1 MKGLPTLIRLRQ
13 RVLDALR
20 RQLAEL
26 ERQLEELMAEDRRLA
41 EELERERAMAA
52 EFPEMAGFYGNFAK
66 GVEKKQL
73 EIRLQAREVNQNI
86 RKTRNEIS
94 EAFGEL
100 KRFEITRDNIAAA
113 EQEAKDKQEQQ
124 SLDEIAIQKFS
135 RKNKEDL
142 DS

>member
-13 RVLDALR
+13 RALDTLR

-52 EFPEMAGFYGNFAK
+52 EFPEMSSFYGNFAK

-73 EIRLQAREVNQNI
+73 EIRLKAREVNQSI
-86 RKTRNEIS
+86 RKTRNEIT

-100 KRFEITRDNIAAA
+100 KRFEITRDNIAAS
-113 EQEAKDKQEQQ
+113 EQEVKDKQEQQ